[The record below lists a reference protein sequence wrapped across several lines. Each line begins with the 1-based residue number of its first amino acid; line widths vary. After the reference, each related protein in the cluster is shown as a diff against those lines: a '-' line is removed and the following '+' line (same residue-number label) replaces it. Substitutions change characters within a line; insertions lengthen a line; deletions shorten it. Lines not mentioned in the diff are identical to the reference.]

1 MANDMQYFII
11 APPII
16 WLVWRNKKLGLVVIG
31 SLIALSCVIPTVVT
45 YKNGYAPLPTVFEN
59 RLKSRIQHFKR
70 SKLRLHFEWKKV
82 Y

>member
-45 YKNGYAPLPTVFEN
+45 YKNGYAPLPTVFDSVISDISLEVAFV
-59 RLKSRIQHFKR
+59 LLFWITQ
-70 SKLRLHFEWKKV
+70 
-82 Y
+82 